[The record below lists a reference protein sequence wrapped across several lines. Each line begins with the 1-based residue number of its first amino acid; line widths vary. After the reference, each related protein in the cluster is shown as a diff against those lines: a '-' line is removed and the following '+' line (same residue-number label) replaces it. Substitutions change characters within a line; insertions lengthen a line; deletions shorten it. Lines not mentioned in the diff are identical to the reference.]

1 MTLYTLALQF
11 DVNQGT
17 QSLQY
22 HFSNPEVTDGALAGT
37 FNFNGPD
44 NPKNDDTLQVSLKV
58 TGNAADSPS
67 VSVKDCTLVSV
78 NNGKL
83 GPAFLSPFSENKAV
97 SKIKGLSV
105 KEVGVRDGRVELFGL
120 AKKQLPVVADEGQW
134 QISGYLSAV
143 IELNGKSYNRI
154 FTFDPEGTAGG
165 GSTFP

>member
-67 VSVKDCTLVSV
+67 VSVEDCTIVSV

-83 GPAFLSPFSENKAV
+83 GPSFLSPFSKKKAV
-97 SKIKGLSV
+97 SKVKILSFEE
-105 KEVGVRDGRVELFGL
+105 KVGPDGRVELFGL
-120 AKKQLPVVADEGQW
+120 ANKTLPVVADEGQW
-134 QISGYLSAV
+134 QISGYLSVV
-143 IELNGKSYNRI
+143 IKLNGKPYNRI
-154 FTFDPEGTAGG
+154 FTFDPEGSAGG
-165 GSTFP
+165 GNTFP